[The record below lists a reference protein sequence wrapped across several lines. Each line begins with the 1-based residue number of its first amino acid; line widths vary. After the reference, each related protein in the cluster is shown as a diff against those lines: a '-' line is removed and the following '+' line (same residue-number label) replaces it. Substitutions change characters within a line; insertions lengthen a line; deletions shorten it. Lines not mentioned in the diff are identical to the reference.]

1 MRPFGRR
8 SVALVGLIGTMAI
21 SLCVAAAGSAET
33 QKSTDVELTTKEIG
47 LKENILGDLVADA
60 MRASAKA
67 DVALIDASAF
77 EEQVTVP
84 KGKFTTADLLKA
96 LSYKSDT
103 IFVLKLTGEQLRS
116 ALEHGLFLYPKF
128 NSAFLQFSGMTVTVK
143 EDRGADK
150 HVVSVKVNGDAL
162 ENGKTYSVAMRA
174 PLANG
179 GLAYSKIWKTSEKK
193 DTQKTLDAAITA
205 YLSDHS
211 TITKG
216 DERIVNKGK

>member
-8 SVALVGLIGTMAI
+8 SVALVGLIGTMAF
-21 SLCVAAAGSAET
+21 SLCVAAAGSADA

-47 LKENILGDLVADA
+47 LKENVLGDAVADA
-60 MRASAKA
+60 VRASAKA
-67 DVALIDASAF
+67 DIALVDASAF
-77 EEQVTVP
+77 EEQVSMP
-84 KGKFTTADLLKA
+84 KGKFTAPDLIKA
-96 LSYKSDT
+96 LSYKSDN

-128 NSAFLQFSGMTVTVK
+128 NSAFLQFSGMTVTVNPSG
-143 EDRGADK
+143 GADK

-179 GLAYSKIWKTSEKK
+179 GLAYSKVWKSSEKK
-193 DTQKTLDAAITA
+193 DTGKTLEAAITA
-205 YLSDHS
+205 YLNDHP

-216 DERIVNKGK
+216 DERLVTKGK

>member
-8 SVALVGLIGTMAI
+8 SVALVGLIGTMAF

-47 LKENILGDLVADA
+47 LKENVLGDFVADA

-67 DVALIDASAF
+67 DIALIDASAF

-84 KGKFTTADLLKA
+84 KGKFTNADLIKA

-103 IFVLKLTGEQLRS
+103 IFVLKLTGDQLRS

-128 NSAFLQFSGMTVTVK
+128 NSAFLQFAGMTVTVNPTG
-143 EDRGADK
+143 GADK
-150 HVVSVKVNGDAL
+150 HVVSIKVGGDAL
-162 ENGKTYSVAMRA
+162 ENSKTYSVAMRA

-179 GLAYSKIWKTSEKK
+179 GLAYSKVWKSSEKK

-205 YLSDHS
+205 YLTDHA
-211 TITKG
+211 TISKG
-216 DERIVNKGK
+216 DERLVTKGK